1 MIMAKTY
8 NAFLVF
14 HDWRRAFET
23 LNGEDCKKILLAM
36 FDYSEKGI
44 EPPEFEGAA
53 QMASL
58 FIFPAMERRA
68 KAVENGSKGGR
79 RRVENAALKADVDNF
94 GENSVDNYEN
104 DVDFTPLQGVLNPPS
119 TPLQPKTRQDKTK
132 QDEDKIKQ
140 NDIIQDDDEIKQ
152 SGCAADVSS
161 VVSQAIEICKWM
173 DVPSRITAKLHREVL
188 MSGYTDD
195 DFRRL
200 FEEANRCEFL
210 RGGGERG
217 WKASLEWLVEHRDDV
232 MSGKYAAWNRADQS
246 GDDSNSSFDTKEF
259 FELALA
265 RSYRDVNTGENNDET
280 T

>member
-8 NAFLVF
+8 NAFLIF
-14 HDWRRAFET
+14 HDWKEAFEA
-23 LNGEDCKKILLAM
+23 LDGESCKAILLAM
-36 FDYSEKGI
+36 FDYSTSGTQ
-44 EPPEFEGAA
+44 PPEFDDPAA
-53 QMASL
+53 KMAAR

-68 KAVENGSKGGR
+68 RDAENGRKGGYKKA
-79 RRVENAALKADVDNF
+79 ENAAAKASVDS
-94 GENSVDNYEN
+94 SVDNNVDNTVEN
-104 DVDFTPLQGVLNPPS
+104 SEYYPPTTPLLPPYY
-119 TPLQPKTRQDKTK
+119 PKQDKTRQD
-132 QDEDKIKQ
+132 DYKIKQ

-161 VVSQAIEICKWM
+161 VVSQAMEICEWM
-173 DVPSRITAKLHREVL
+173 DVPSRITAELHREVL
-188 MSGYTDD
+188 MSGYTYE

-217 WKASLEWLVEHRDDV
+217 WKASLEWLVKHRDDV
-232 MSGKYAAWNRADQS
+232 MSGKYAAWNRAGQS

-265 RSYRDVNTGENNDET
+265 RSYRGMNTGENNDET

>member
-14 HDWRRAFET
+14 HDWKDAFEA
-23 LNGEDCKKILLAM
+23 LDGESCKAILLAM
-36 FDYSEKGI
+36 FDYSVSGTP
-44 EPPEFEGAA
+44 PPEFDDPAA
-53 QMASL
+53 KMASR

-68 KAVENGSKGGR
+68 RDAENGRKGGNK
-79 RRVENAALKADVDNF
+79 RVENAASKGN
-94 GENSVDNYEN
+94 VDNY
-104 DVDFTPLQGVLNPPS
+104 VDSAVDNMPQNGDFYPPSTPLEAPLNPPS
-119 TPLQPKTRQDKTK
+119 TLNKTRQDK
-132 QDEDKIKQ
+132 DETKQ
-140 NDIIQDDDEIKQ
+140 NDIIQDDDKIKQ

-188 MSGYTDD
+188 MSGYTDE

-210 RGGGERG
+210 HGGGERG

-232 MSGKYAAWNRADQS
+232 ISGKYAAWNRADQS